1 MRPRLHDVASRVW
14 KSIFRVP
21 WPTTDRERSEV
32 MTESLLLHLH
42 SAKVSA
48 RTLRFRTTLGLGWV
62 ALVLFGILTI
72 TGMLLMIYYVPHPP
86 EAYRSIKD
94 LENAVTFG
102 RFLRNLHRWSAHAM
116 VLVVFL
122 HMCRVFYTGSYKKPR
137 EFNWCVGVVL
147 LLLTLGLSFTG
158 YLLPWDQLSFWA
170 ITVGTTI
177 ASYIPYLGDKMLYLL
192 RGGNVIGEATVIRFY
207 VLHCAVLPA
216 LTVSLIAF
224 HLWRLRKDGGLAA
237 PDSDPATAAAQRVES
252 TAGAFPAT
260 TKTWGLMALAKGRM
274 PPASREPKD
283 AVFTWPGLLYRE
295 ILLTLVVVDI
305 LCAVSLV
312 FNAPLEEIADATVTP
327 NPAKA
332 PWYFLGL
339 QELVHYSA
347 LFGGV
352 IAPTLFVL
360 ALLAIPYVDTNPKG
374 AGTWCHASRRLALAG
389 FTVLIVTVAALTIIG
404 TFFRGADWK
413 WVMPW

>member
-1 MRPRLHDVASRVW
+1 
-14 KSIFRVP
+14 
-21 WPTTDRERSEV
+21 
-32 MTESLLLHLH
+32 
-42 SAKVSA
+42 
-48 RTLRFRTTLGLGWV
+48 
-62 ALVLFGILTI
+62 
-72 TGMLLMIYYVPHPP
+72 
-86 EAYRSIKD
+86 
-94 LENAVTFG
+94 
-102 RFLRNLHRWSAHAM
+102 M

-122 HMCRVFYTGSYKKPR
+122 HMCRVFYTGSYKRPR
-137 EFNWCVGVVL
+137 EFNWCMGVVL
-147 LLLTLGLSFTG
+147 LLLSLGLSFTG

-216 LTVSLIAF
+216 LTVALVAF

-252 TAGAFPAT
+252 AAGAFPAT

-295 ILLTLVVVDI
+295 VLLTLVVVDV
-305 LCAVSLV
+305 LCAASLL

-360 ALLAIPYVDTNPKG
+360 ILMAIPYLDTNPKG
-374 AGTWCHASRRLALAG
+374 TGTWCHASRRLALAG
-389 FTVLIVTVAALTIIG
+389 FTVLIVVVATLTIIG

>member
-1 MRPRLHDVASRVW
+1 M
-14 KSIFRVP
+14 
-21 WPTTDRERSEV
+21 
-32 MTESLLLHLH
+32 
-42 SAKVSA
+42 
-48 RTLRFRTTLGLGWV
+48 G
-62 ALVLFGILTI
+62 
-72 TGMLLMIYYVPHPP
+72 
-86 EAYRSIKD
+86 
-94 LENAVTFG
+94 
-102 RFLRNLHRWSAHAM
+102 
-116 VLVVFL
+116 VF
-122 HMCRVFYTGSYKKPR
+122 
-137 EFNWCVGVVL
+137 L

-177 ASYIPYLGDKMLYLL
+177 ASYIPWLGEKLLYLL

-207 VLHCAVLPA
+207 VLHCAILPA
-216 LTVSLIAF
+216 ATAALVAF

-237 PDSDPATAAAQRVES
+237 PEPEPGAGAARRVES
-252 TAGAFPAT
+252 SAGALPAS
-260 TKTWGLMALAKGRM
+260 TKTWGLMALARGRM

-283 AVFTWPGLLYRE
+283 AVFAWPNLLYRE
-295 ILLTLVVVDI
+295 LLLSLVVIDL
-305 LCAVSLV
+305 LCVASLL

-352 IAPTLFVL
+352 IAPALFVL
-360 ALLAIPYVDTNPKG
+360 ILLAIPYVDRNDKG
-374 AGTWCHASRRLALAG
+374 AGVWCHPSRRLALAG
-389 FTVLIVTVAALTIIG
+389 FTILIVVVAALTIVG

-413 WVMPW
+413 WVLPW

>member
-1 MRPRLHDVASRVW
+1 MKTPPTNRIWR
-14 KSIFRVP
+14 SIFRVP
-21 WPTTDRERSEV
+21 WPSTDRERSEV

-48 RTLRFRTTLGLGWV
+48 RTLRFRTTLGLGWI
-62 ALVLFGILTI
+62 ALVLFGILTL

-122 HMCRVFYTGSYKKPR
+122 HMCRVFYTGSYKRPR
-137 EFNWCVGVVL
+137 EFNWCMGVFL

-177 ASYIPYLGDKMLYLL
+177 ASYIPWLGEKLLYLL

-207 VLHCAVLPA
+207 VLHCAILPA
-216 LTVSLIAF
+216 ATAALVAF

-237 PDSDPATAAAQRVES
+237 PEPEPGAGAARRVES
-252 TAGAFPAT
+252 SAGALPAS
-260 TKTWGLMALAKGRM
+260 TKTWGLMALARGRM

-283 AVFTWPGLLYRE
+283 AVFAWPNLLYRE
-295 ILLTLVVVDI
+295 LLLSLVVIDL
-305 LCAVSLV
+305 LCVASLL

-352 IAPTLFVL
+352 IAPALFVL
-360 ALLAIPYVDTNPKG
+360 ILLAIPYVDRNDKG
-374 AGTWCHASRRLALAG
+374 AGVWCHPSRRLALAG
-389 FTVLIVTVAALTIIG
+389 FTILIVVVAALTIVG

-413 WVMPW
+413 WVLPW